1 MKRVLVPAVTGVVVM
16 ALWLLIVNGLFG
28 FRRHLEMKR
37 IPNESYVYAVLAVN
51 VTEPGRYVANPDRLP
66 DGSRDDAAAVY
77 GILYS
82 GIGHES
88 AGRIMQ
94 YQLLMLV
101 APLLA
106 TFLLSQTPG
115 VVLRSLVR
123 KTLFFT
129 AIGLII
135 ALYVRL
141 QEFGIAART
150 TGDALALGIHDV
162 ILWTVV
168 GLAVGWQLKHRG
180 ARDVRWWP
188 FDRKGPAQGG
198 AQSG

>member
-1 MKRVLVPAVTGVVVM
+1 MKRVLVPAVTGMVVM

-37 IPNESYVYAVLAVN
+37 VPNESYVYAVLAVN
-51 VTEPGRYVANPDRLP
+51 ITEPGRYVANPDPLE
-66 DGSRDDAAAVY
+66 DGSRDRDAAVY

-88 AGRIMQ
+88 AGRIML
-94 YQLLMLV
+94 YQLLMLL

-106 TFLLSQTPG
+106 TLMLSQMPD
-115 VVLRSLVR
+115 VVLRSLLR

-129 AIGLII
+129 GIGLIV

-150 TGDALALGIHDV
+150 SGDALALGIHDV
-162 ILWTVV
+162 IFWTVI
-168 GLAVGWQLKHRG
+168 GLAVGWRLKQRG
-180 ARDVRWWP
+180 APAAKWWP
-188 FDRKGPAQGG
+188 FNRKGPAQGG
-198 AQSG
+198 ATYG